1 MKKISCPK
9 CGMELVKLNDG
20 QKLRHEYACL
30 ECNLDITVEE
40 NREPYT
46 VNGLIKAL
54 TELSNKGM
62 GNRFV
67 LAPNVGCDDDYAD
80 YIFIEDIDIRD
91 KQGACVYLNVASVE
105 DDMEW
110 ADKYGL

>member
-9 CGMELVKLNDG
+9 CGMELVKLNG
-20 QKLRHEYACL
+20 GSLTHEYTCL
-30 ECNLDITVEE
+30 ECNINISIEE

-54 TELSNKGM
+54 TKLSAQGL

-80 YIFIEDIDIRD
+80 YIFIDNIDTND
-91 KQGACVYLNVASVE
+91 KERQCIYLNVASVE
-105 DDMEW
+105 DDTEW